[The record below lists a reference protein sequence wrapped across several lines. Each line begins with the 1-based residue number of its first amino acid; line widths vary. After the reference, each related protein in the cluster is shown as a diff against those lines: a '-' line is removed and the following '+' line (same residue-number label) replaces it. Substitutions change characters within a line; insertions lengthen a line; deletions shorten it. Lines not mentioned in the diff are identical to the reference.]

1 MVGRSTGNKQV
12 DKNAAKEKVQ
22 ILTSTRKRQRE
33 GIIQEEDKQEEK
45 ANDNSK
51 YNNNACNFD
60 RCNRRIEEGFAQLI

>member
-33 GIIQEEDKQEEK
+33 GII
-45 ANDNSK
+45 
-51 YNNNACNFD
+51 
-60 RCNRRIEEGFAQLI
+60 